1 MDGGPRCAVQDS
13 LGKRMD
19 GLRAG
24 PVRDVSWGRNMKKT
38 DNRQANMLLGGI
50 GLLVLIVLALVIQF
64 MGKNEKRIVNQNQ
77 QYLEDAA
84 EQSVKNMNDLFES
97 SIDAISMVSRLYGG
111 KLDGPAFD
119 YTRLQEIEE
128 INVFD
133 YIEYVDRDGISH
145 TASGESE
152 DCSDQTYYL
161 EGMAGYTG
169 VTYAPS
175 YRAGPSLCFYA
186 PLLYQG
192 EVIGVF
198 NGIFGQERLQ
208 RRMESRYFGE
218 TGCELLC
225 LRDGTVA
232 AFYGIESSSGN
243 ILEDAHRYW
252 YGGEEALTKLED
264 ALAGGAVY
272 GYSYGT
278 SSVGGNVY
286 LAPLRYGDLALLQT
300 FPPEAARRITRNAN
314 KDAIDLEVKLF
325 VVFVTA
331 LFLSFLYY
339 VSKSHRLIQQK
350 EDYSAIVDSVKL
362 LYRRFVV
369 IDLEKDSYE
378 YLREGDIETF
388 GISPTGTYTEWLAT
402 FQKQYDE
409 QSQKMREY
417 MSREH
422 LERTLNRKNMFI
434 QLEYRLE
441 DGRWEKISIIKLN
454 LDEDWTTRVLIA
466 VEDVTKLKHEDQVH
480 REALE
485 AAFRAAESA
494 NHAKSDFLSRMSHD
508 IRTPMNGIIGLTAIM
523 GAHLDDPERV
533 QDCLSKIVLSS
544 KHLLSLIN
552 EVLDMSKIESG
563 KIALTENEFNLA
575 VFVDELLGII
585 QPSVAQKNL
594 NLSVQIQDITH
605 EDVLGDNLRLQQVC
619 VNLLSNAVKYTGE
632 GGHIRISLSE
642 MPQKHPTAA
651 AYTLVVEDDGIGM
664 SPDFLERLYTP
675 FERAEDVRV
684 SKTQGT
690 GLGMTITRSIVQM
703 MGGSIQVESEEG
715 RGTRFTVQFP
725 LKLQEVDTTHAADLE
740 GLPVLVADDDRISC
754 ECACATLEDL
764 GMEGEWVL
772 SGREAVNAVIA
783 RRDRGAPFY
792 AVILD
797 WHMPEMDGIETA
809 REIRREAGPDVPII
823 ILSAFDWMEV
833 EHEARQAGVNAFLG
847 KPLFKSKLSN
857 LFTSLRSGM
866 KNHTQDE
873 QLDPLAQLREVDFS
887 GKRALLVED
896 NLLNQEIAKEI
907 LEMSGLEVDLAGD
920 GREGLEMF
928 GASTEGYYSMIFMDV
943 QMPVMNGYEATSAIR
958 MLPRRDAPRIPIV
971 AMTANTFSEDIRAAK
986 EAGMDH
992 FIAKPL
998 DFNRLNQ
1005 ILREL
1010 VQ

>member
-1 MDGGPRCAVQDS
+1 
-13 LGKRMD
+13 
-19 GLRAG
+19 
-24 PVRDVSWGRNMKKT
+24 MKKT
-38 DNRQANMLLGGI
+38 DSRQANWILVGI
-50 GLLVLIVLALVIQF
+50 GLLVLIVLALVVQF
-64 MGKNEKRIVNQNQ
+64 TRKNEKRIVNQNQ

-84 EQSVKNMNDLFES
+84 EQSIKNMNDLFES
-97 SIDAISMVSRLYGG
+97 SLDAISMISRLYGG
-111 KLDGPAFD
+111 ELSGPSFD
-119 YTRLQEIEE
+119 YTRLREIED
-128 INVFD
+128 INAFD
-133 YIEYVDRDGISH
+133 YIEFVDRDGISH

-152 DCSDQTYYL
+152 DCADQTYFL
-161 EGMAGYTG
+161 EGIDGYTG
-169 VTYAPS
+169 VAYVPS
-175 YRAGPSLCFYA
+175 YRSEPSLSFYA
-186 PLLYQG
+186 PLYYQD

-198 NGIFGQERLQ
+198 NGILGQDRLK

-232 AFYGIESSSGN
+232 AYAGFDGSSGS
-243 ILEDAHRYW
+243 IFEDVRRNW
-252 YGGEEALTKLED
+252 FGGEGTIEKLSE
-264 ALAGGAVY
+264 ALAGGTIY
-272 GYSYGT
+272 GYSYGAG
-278 SSVGGNVY
+278 SVGGNVY
-286 LAPLRYGDLALLQT
+286 LAPLRYGDLVLLQT
-300 FPPEAARRITRNAN
+300 FPPEAALRITKNAN
-314 KDAIDLEVKLF
+314 KDAIDLEIKLF
-325 VVFVTA
+325 IVFVTS
-331 LFLSFLYY
+331 LFLSFLFYI
-339 VSKSHRLIQQK
+339 SKSHRLIQQK
-350 EDYSAIVDSVKL
+350 KDYGAIVDSVKL

-369 IDLEKDSYE
+369 IDLERDSYE

-388 GISPTGTYTEWLAT
+388 GIPPTGSYTDWLAT

-409 QSQKMREY
+409 QSQRMREY

-422 LERTLNRKNMFI
+422 LERALNRENMFI

-466 VEDVTKLKHEDQVH
+466 VEDVTKLKQEDQRH

-523 GAHLDDPERV
+523 GAHLDDPERI
-533 QDCLSKIVLSS
+533 QDCLGKIVLSS

-563 KIALTENEFNLA
+563 KIALTDNAFNLA

-585 QPSVAQKNL
+585 QPSMAQKHL
-594 NLSVQIQDITH
+594 SLSVQIQDITH

-642 MPQKHPTAA
+642 QPNKNPMAGY
-651 AYTLVVEDDGIGM
+651 YTLVVEDDGIGM
-664 SPDFLERLYTP
+664 SPEFLERLYTP

-690 GLGMTITRSIVQM
+690 GLGMTITRSIIQM

-715 RGTRFTVQFP
+715 KGTRFTVHVP
-725 LKLQEVDTTHAADLE
+725 LKFQEVDSARATDLE

-754 ECACATLEDL
+754 ECACATLEEL

-772 SGREAVNAVIA
+772 SGREAVDAVIA
-783 RRDRGAPFY
+783 RRERDDPYY

-797 WHMPEMDGIETA
+797 WKMPEMDGIETA
-809 REIRREAGPDVPII
+809 RAIRKEVGPDVPII

-833 EHEARQAGVNAFLG
+833 EHEARMAGVNAFIG

-857 LFTSLRSGM
+857 LFTSLRAGAEQPE
-866 KNHTQDE
+866 QDG
-873 QLDPLAQLREVDFS
+873 QLDPLGQIREVDFS
-887 GKRALLVED
+887 GRHALLVED

-907 LEMSGLEVDLAGD
+907 LEMSGLEVDIAGD
-920 GREGLEMF
+920 GREGLETF
-928 GASTEGYYSMIFMDV
+928 GASPEDYYSMIFMDV
-943 QMPVMNGYEATSAIR
+943 QMPVMNGYESTAAIR
-958 MLPRRDAPRIPIV
+958 MLPRRDARRVPIV

-986 EAGMDH
+986 EAGMNQ

-998 DFNRLNQ
+998 DFNRLNE

-1010 VQ
+1010 IH

>member
-1 MDGGPRCAVQDS
+1 
-13 LGKRMD
+13 
-19 GLRAG
+19 
-24 PVRDVSWGRNMKKT
+24 MKKT
-38 DNRQANMLLGGI
+38 DNRQANWLLVGI
-50 GLLVLIVLALVIQF
+50 GLLVLIVLALVVQF
-64 MGKNEKRIVNQNQ
+64 MRKNEKRIVNQNQ

-84 EQSVKNMNDLFES
+84 EQSIKNMNDLLES
-97 SIDAISMVSRLYGG
+97 SLDTISMISRLYGG
-111 KLDGPAFD
+111 KLDGPSFD
-119 YTRLQEIEE
+119 YTRLQEIKE
-128 INVFD
+128 INAFD
-133 YIEYVDRDGISH
+133 YIEFVDRDGISH
-145 TASGESE
+145 TAYGESE
-152 DCSDQTYYL
+152 DCSAQTYYR
-161 EGMAGYTG
+161 EGIAGYTG
-169 VTYAPS
+169 IAYVPS
-175 YRAGPSLCFYA
+175 YRSEPSLSFYA
-186 PLLYQG
+186 PLYYG
-192 EVIGVF
+192 DEVIGVF
-198 NGIFGQERLQ
+198 NGILGQERLQ
-208 RRMESRYFGE
+208 RQMESRYFGE
-218 TGCELLC
+218 TGCGILC

-232 AFYGIESSSGN
+232 SYTGFEGSSGSL
-243 ILEDAHRYW
+243 LEDVRSHW
-252 YGGEEALTKLED
+252 FGGEDTIKKLGES
-264 ALAGGAVY
+264 LANGLIY
-272 GYSYGT
+272 GYSFGAG
-278 SSVGGNVY
+278 SAGGNVY
-286 LAPLRYGDLALLQT
+286 LAPLRYGDLVLLQT

-314 KDAIDLEVKLF
+314 KDAIDLEIKLF
-325 VVFVTA
+325 IVFVTA

-339 VSKSHRLIQQK
+339 VTKSHRLIQQK
-350 EDYSAIVDSVKL
+350 KDYSAIVDSVKL

-388 GISPTGTYTEWLAT
+388 GIPPTGSYTDWLAT

-409 QSQKMREY
+409 QSQRMREY

-422 LERTLNRKNMFI
+422 LQRALNRENMFI

-454 LDEDWTTRVLIA
+454 LDKDWTTRVLIA
-466 VEDVTKLKHEDQVH
+466 VEDVTKLKNEDQAQ

-523 GAHLDDPERV
+523 GAHLDDPERI
-533 QDCLSKIVLSS
+533 QDCLGKIVLSS

-563 KIALTENEFNLA
+563 RIALTENAFNLA
-575 VFVDELLGII
+575 MFVDELLGII
-585 QPSVAQKNL
+585 QPSVTQKNL
-594 NLSVQIQDITH
+594 NLSVQIQDVVH

-642 MPQKHPTAA
+642 QPNKRPMAGM
-651 AYTLVVEDDGIGM
+651 YTLVVEDDGIGM
-664 SPDFLERLYTP
+664 SPEFLDRLYTP

-715 RGTRFTVQFP
+715 RGTRFTVHFP
-725 LKLQEVDTTHAADLE
+725 LKFQEVDTTAHATEFE
-740 GLPVLVADDDRISC
+740 GLPVLVADDDRVSC
-754 ECACATLEDL
+754 ECACAALEEL

-772 SGREAVNAVIA
+772 SGREAVHAVIE
-783 RRDRGAPFY
+783 RRERGEPYY

-809 REIRREAGPDVPII
+809 RAIRKEVGPDVPII

-833 EHEARQAGVNAFLG
+833 EHEARLAGVSAFIG

-857 LFTSLRSGM
+857 LFTSLRSGAEQPA
-866 KNHTQDE
+866 QDE
-873 QLDPLAQLREVDFS
+873 QLDPLAQIREVDFS
-887 GKRALLVED
+887 GRRALLVED
-896 NLLNQEIAKEI
+896 NMLNQEIAKEI
-907 LEMSGLEVDLAGD
+907 LEMSGLEVDIAGD
-920 GREGLEMF
+920 GREGLEAF
-928 GASTEGYYSMIFMDV
+928 SVSPEGYYSMIFMDV
-943 QMPVMNGYEATSAIR
+943 QMPVMNGYEATAAIR
-958 MLPRRDAPRIPIV
+958 MLPRRDARSVPIV

-986 EAGMDH
+986 EAGMNQ

-998 DFNRLNQ
+998 DFNRLNE

-1010 VQ
+1010 IR